1 MGDLTK
7 NHPKCFLYYKEK
19 RLIEH
24 LISNFKSCGISKIVI
39 VTGYKSELFKQF
51 ETFLVFNKNWEN
63 SNMLYSLYC
72 SLPYMSE
79 NSIVTYADIFYEKNI
94 IKKLK
99 ESKNNFC
106 VAYDPK
112 WLELWSKRFDN
123 PLSDAETFKLNK
135 NNFIKE
141 IGNKTSK
148 INEIQGQYM
157 GIIKF
162 KGGIFEKY
170 LSLFSKE
177 EIMKMDVTTFMQKL
191 LFKNIKIKAI
201 SYEDKWAEIDSK
213 NDIKTLNF

>member
-106 VAYDPK
+106 VACSWFVRSLHITYYNAWASLYIFFNWK
-112 WLELWSKRFDN
+112 YFSNR
-123 PLSDAETFKLNK
+123 TFIW
-135 NNFIKE
+135 IK
-141 IGNKTSK
+141 
-148 INEIQGQYM
+148 
-157 GIIKF
+157 
-162 KGGIFEKY
+162 
-170 LSLFSKE
+170 
-177 EIMKMDVTTFMQKL
+177 
-191 LFKNIKIKAI
+191 
-201 SYEDKWAEIDSK
+201 
-213 NDIKTLNF
+213 